1 MWGALLTR
9 NENFLQNKLQN
20 QLKNEIKGAE
30 QRRDAKILK
39 IQNKTIRKVQKLNIE
54 YKYTQATKNMIHD
67 WETSQAS
74 SMLAALR
81 YVWVLGSN

>member
-20 QLKNEIKGAE
+20 QLKQELKSAE
-30 QRRDAKILK
+30 EKRDAKILK

-54 YKYTQATKNMIHD
+54 YKYSQATKNMIHD
-67 WETSQAS
+67 WDKSQAS
-74 SMLAALR
+74 SMLAALK
-81 YVWVLGSN
+81 YVWILS